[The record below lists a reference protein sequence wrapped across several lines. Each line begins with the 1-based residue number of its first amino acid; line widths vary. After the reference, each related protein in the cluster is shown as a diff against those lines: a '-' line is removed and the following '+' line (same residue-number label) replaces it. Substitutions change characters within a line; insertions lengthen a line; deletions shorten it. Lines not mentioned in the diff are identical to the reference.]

1 MPNNVKPT
9 MRILAPLPRRRRC
22 LIRLMVSTRIAA
34 SRANRCFS
42 GDTGSI
48 TVEIVKKHRQFR
60 QPRIYSASRT
70 RDEPMKK
77 RQNPDHGAWDAVS
90 AGAVEI
96 VDREHLKSRIEHG
109 DRLRVKLGLDPTRP
123 DIHLGHTVVLRALR
137 RYQAHGHKA
146 VLIIGD
152 WTARIGDPSGQNVTR
167 PQLTKDEVT
176 AAARTYLD
184 QAWKILDQ
192 AETEIRYQSEWF
204 DRMRLEDVVQ
214 LMSRYT
220 VARMLARDDFAKRTR
235 EGRPVGMHELL
246 YPLLQAYDSVAV
258 KSDLEVGGTDQTF
271 NLLVGRDIQE
281 AYGQQAQDILT
292 TPLLEG
298 LDGVQKMSKSL
309 DNYIGIDEPP
319 DVMYRKAM
327 RIPDNLILRYFSL
340 VTDASPAEV
349 AAEESALRS
358 GENPRDVKRRL
369 AERLVR
375 QFHPGADV
383 AAYRNAGGGF
393 LNTAPSDKRVAQ
405 GERSIADLSVEAG
418 PAASKSEARRLA
430 AQGGLTV
437 DGTVVKSADYRI
449 APKDG
454 MVLQRGAHRVVRLRL
469 S

>member
-1 MPNNVKPT
+1 MKENQA
-9 MRILAPLPRRRRC
+9 RLP
-22 LIRLMVSTRIAA
+22 
-34 SRANRCFS
+34 
-42 GDTGSI
+42 G
-48 TVEIVKKHRQFR
+48 EW
-60 QPRIYSASRT
+60 
-70 RDEPMKK
+70 E
-77 RQNPDHGAWDAVS
+77 AVM
-90 AGAVEI
+90 AGAVEV
-96 VDREHLKSRIEHG
+96 VDREHLRSRLERG

-123 DIHLGHTVVLRALR
+123 DIHLGHTVVLRTLR
-137 RYQAHGHKA
+137 RFQERGHTA

-167 PQLTKDEVT
+167 PQLSKEEVQ
-176 AAARTYLD
+176 AAAQTYLH

-192 AETEIRYQSEWF
+192 GGTEVRFQSEWF
-204 DRMRLEDVVQ
+204 DPMRLQDVVQ
-214 LMSRYT
+214 LASRYT
-220 VARMLARDDFAKRTR
+220 LARMLARDDFAKRYKD
-235 EGRPVGMHELL
+235 GRAIGLHELM

-258 KSDLEVGGTDQTF
+258 RSDLELGGTDQTF

-281 AYGQQAQDILT
+281 AFGQQPQDILT

-327 RIPDNLILRYFSL
+327 GIPDNLIVRYFSL

-393 LNTAPSDKRVAQ
+393 LNTAPSEKRVAQ
-405 GERSIADLSVEAG
+405 GERSIADLFVEAG
-418 PAASKSEARRLA
+418 LAASKSEARRLA

-437 DGTVVKSADYRI
+437 DGTVVKSADDRI

>member
-1 MPNNVKPT
+1 VKENQA
-9 MRILAPLPRRRRC
+9 RLP
-22 LIRLMVSTRIAA
+22 
-34 SRANRCFS
+34 
-42 GDTGSI
+42 G
-48 TVEIVKKHRQFR
+48 EW
-60 QPRIYSASRT
+60 
-70 RDEPMKK
+70 E
-77 RQNPDHGAWDAVS
+77 AVT
-90 AGAVEI
+90 AGAVEV
-96 VDREHLKSRIEHG
+96 VDREHLRSRLERG

-123 DIHLGHTVVLRALR
+123 DIHLGHTVVLRTLR
-137 RYQAHGHKA
+137 RFQERGHTA

-167 PQLTKDEVT
+167 PQLSKEEVQ
-176 AAARTYLD
+176 AAAQTYLH

-192 AETEIRYQSEWF
+192 GGTEVRFQSEWF
-204 DRMRLEDVVQ
+204 DPMRLQDVVQ
-214 LMSRYT
+214 LASRYT
-220 VARMLARDDFAKRTR
+220 LARMLARDDFAKRYKD
-235 EGRPVGMHELL
+235 GRAIGLHELM

-258 KSDLEVGGTDQTF
+258 RSDLELGGTDQTF

-281 AYGQQAQDILT
+281 AFGQQPQDILT

-327 RIPDNLILRYFSL
+327 GIPDNLIVRYFSL

-393 LNTAPSDKRVAQ
+393 LNTAPSEKRVAQ
-405 GERSIADLSVEAG
+405 GERSIADLFVEAG
-418 PAASKSEARRLA
+418 LAASKSEARRLA

-437 DGTVVKSADYRI
+437 DGTVVKSADDRI